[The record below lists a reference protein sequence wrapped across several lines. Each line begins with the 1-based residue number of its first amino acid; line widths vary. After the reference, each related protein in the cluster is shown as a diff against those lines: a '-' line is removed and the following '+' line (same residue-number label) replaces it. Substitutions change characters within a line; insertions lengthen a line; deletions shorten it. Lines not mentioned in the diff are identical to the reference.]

1 MIDWLAAAVG
11 AATLNKLGE
20 TDLTEQF
27 EALHLIAKNKM
38 QFEHFHEENLNLVTE
53 DTANKLSSWLTRGP
67 GPVAKLVDNLC
78 GPETSANVEAWF
90 EAQRRSKVFEYCKD
104 ANTIYITLTTQIKQ
118 FDLECSD
125 LV

>member
-20 TDLTEQF
+20 TDLTGQF
-27 EALHLIAKNKM
+27 EALHSTAKMKM
-38 QFEHFHEENLNLVTE
+38 QYEQFHEENLEELTE
-53 DTANKLSSWLTRGP
+53 DTANSLSSWLTRGP
-67 GPVAKLVDNLC
+67 GPVAKLVENAC
-78 GPETSANVEAWF
+78 GPETSAIVEAWF
-90 EAQRRSKVFEYCKD
+90 DSQRRSKVFGHCKD